1 MMLGL
6 GVGAFLAIR
15 YLMWEVAHRPTWSM
29 GRGRV
34 LAAARREKSRQ
45 PVAGVVILAALVLL
59 PFLYARTGYAPQGF
73 FLLFGVAFW
82 MIFQRSR
89 FCLVR
94 AFPEPLLCGN
104 AVYARAETPAVIF
117 WTLGSGMHSF
127 PYLY

>member
-1 MMLGL
+1 
-6 GVGAFLAIR
+6 R

-45 PVAGVVILAALVLL
+45 PVAGGVILAALVLL
-59 PFLYARTGYAPQGF
+59 PFLYARTGYAPQGI
-73 FLLFGVAFW
+73 FLLFGVAFG

-94 AFPEPLLCGN
+94 AFREPFLSGN
-104 AVYARAETPAVIF
+104 AEHTRAAALALKIGRASCRERV
-117 WTLGSGMHSF
+117 
-127 PYLY
+127 